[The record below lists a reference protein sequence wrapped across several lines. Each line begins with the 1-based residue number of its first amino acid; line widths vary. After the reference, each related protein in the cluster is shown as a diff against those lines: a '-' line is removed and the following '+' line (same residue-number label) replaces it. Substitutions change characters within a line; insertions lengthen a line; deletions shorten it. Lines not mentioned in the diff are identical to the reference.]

1 GGAQPGRGEDHG
13 AAVDVLD
20 DRVGE
25 GLGDQVVGVVVQV
38 RAGEGQV
45 AQAVPEPVGELLVEQ
60 QFGEDG
66 RGGGDRGDAL
76 RADNVSEL
84 VDHVGE
90 VVVGAPARGDQL
102 LDPAGVQVDGVQ
114 HRAERLGLQ
123 AGGV

>member
-1 GGAQPGRGEDHG
+1 AGVGVQHREDDERRVAVVDGRGRRRGGGAQPGRGEDHG

-90 VVVGAPARGDQL
+90 VVV
-102 LDPAGVQVDGVQ
+102 
-114 HRAERLGLQ
+114 
-123 AGGV
+123 